1 MATKNEKLR
10 IPPTLMEID
19 HILGVFSAK
28 GGVGKSVMSVNLA
41 KSLVSKG
48 FKVGLV
54 DGDIYGPSHPVLLN
68 ATDMQLNVTDQ
79 ELLDPL
85 EKHGLKFNYMGFISS
100 E

>member
-41 KSLVSKG
+41 KSLVSKVASLFG
-48 FKVGLV
+48 WKNKW
-54 DGDIYGPSHPVLLN
+54 I
-68 ATDMQLNVTDQ
+68 
-79 ELLDPL
+79 
-85 EKHGLKFNYMGFISS
+85 
-100 E
+100 

>member
-1 MATKNEKLR
+1 MITKNEQLR
-10 IPPTLMEID
+10 IPSTLMEID
-19 HILGVFSAK
+19 HILGIFSAK
-28 GGVGKSVMSVNLA
+28 GGVGKSVISVNLA

-68 ATDMQLNVTDQ
+68 ATDMHLKVTNQ

-85 EKHGLKFNYMGFISS
+85 EKDGFEIQLNGVYFS
-100 E
+100 